1 MILPRKKLLSLM
13 LASSL
18 LSASFNGTVSFAA
31 EAADPG
37 TAVTLIQLMPSVPTQ
52 QGRFVTT
59 SKGVMF
65 RLKSGGYL
73 KNCWAR
79 INGQIYRFDKMAIER
94 PAGFPGREKNT
105 I

>member
-59 SKGVMF
+59 S
-65 RLKSGGYL
+65 
-73 KNCWAR
+73 
-79 INGQIYRFDKMAIER
+79 
-94 PAGFPGREKNT
+94 
-105 I
+105 